1 MSEISDDNQKGSEG
15 RVLAAPLLFET
26 EAGLVVVQDGRVLA
40 SQPSNK
46 KTPDRLKDVAKLG
59 EKARGLGVRVIGVA
73 DREAA
78 GVLEGMGFETVL
90 ASEVQMEALGADRL
104 GIMVRAG
111 FASDEA
117 AAVEIVR
124 GSAIA
129 AAEEKISEESSR
141 EDLHLVH
148 AIQGLDELDRFLNIT
163 TERVAEWY
171 GLHFPE
177 LQDLIA
183 DYVALAKLIVET
195 GGKRANFDEEKL
207 QGKGFS
213 DKKIEAI
220 LTAAERSKGG
230 SATERDMN
238 RTIALAEVGLA
249 VAAEREK
256 LAEYVE
262 STMKKIAPNTTRKT
276 AADDQDFV
284 RHESRNQDS
293 VSRIQE
299 SEARSPKEV
308 GSAKSPMGR
317 KKKARW
323 RKNKSYSHC
332 LRPARVKTG
341 ALELD
346 VQLQFRCPRQLAG
359 GGR

>member
-1 MSEISDDNQKGSEG
+1 M
-15 RVLAAPLLFET
+15 LFET

-183 DYVALAKLIVET
+183 DNVALARLIVET
-195 GGKRANFDEEKL
+195 GGKRTNFDEEKL
-207 QGKGFS
+207 QGKGVS

-220 LTAAERSKGG
+220 LTAAERS
-230 SATERDMN
+230 
-238 RTIALAEVGLA
+238 
-249 VAAEREK
+249 
-256 LAEYVE
+256 
-262 STMKKIAPNTTRKT
+262 
-276 AADDQDFV
+276 
-284 RHESRNQDS
+284 
-293 VSRIQE
+293 
-299 SEARSPKEV
+299 
-308 GSAKSPMGR
+308 
-317 KKKARW
+317 
-323 RKNKSYSHC
+323 
-332 LRPARVKTG
+332 
-341 ALELD
+341 
-346 VQLQFRCPRQLAG
+346 
-359 GGR
+359 